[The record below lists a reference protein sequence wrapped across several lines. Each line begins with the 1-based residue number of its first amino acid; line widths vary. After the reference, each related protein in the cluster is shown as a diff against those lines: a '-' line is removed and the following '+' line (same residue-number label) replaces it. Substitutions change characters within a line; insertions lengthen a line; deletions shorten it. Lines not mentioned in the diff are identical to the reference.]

1 MPRATKAIALTQ
13 SLRLMKQPRW
23 PATSPIT
30 AVHNPT
36 NAMEM
41 TKVGYPLKIPINLS
55 KKKVSKSYKDLLDDE
70 FSLKRNIFLLWC
82 LFRTTFLYFLSLDAV
97 ERIVSGV
104 I

>member
-30 AVHNPT
+30 AVHKPT

-41 TKVGYPLKIPINLS
+41 TNVGYPLKIPDKI
-55 KKKVSKSYKDLLDDE
+55 
-70 FSLKRNIFLLWC
+70 
-82 LFRTTFLYFLSLDAV
+82 
-97 ERIVSGV
+97 
-104 I
+104 

>member
-41 TKVGYPLKIPINLS
+41 TKVGYPLKIPDNS
-55 KKKVSKSYKDLLDDE
+55 NEKVSEIMKHVLYDQSA
-70 FSLKRNIFLLWC
+70 LKVMYIC
-82 LFRTTFLYFLSLDAV
+82 S
-97 ERIVSGV
+97 
-104 I
+104 

>member
-41 TKVGYPLKIPINLS
+41 TKVGYPLKIPDNS
-55 KKKVSKSYKDLLDDE
+55 NKKVSEILKDVLYDQ
-70 FSLKRNIFLLWC
+70 SALKMMYICSQLVCTLGR
-82 LFRTTFLYFLSLDAV
+82 S
-97 ERIVSGV
+97 
-104 I
+104 